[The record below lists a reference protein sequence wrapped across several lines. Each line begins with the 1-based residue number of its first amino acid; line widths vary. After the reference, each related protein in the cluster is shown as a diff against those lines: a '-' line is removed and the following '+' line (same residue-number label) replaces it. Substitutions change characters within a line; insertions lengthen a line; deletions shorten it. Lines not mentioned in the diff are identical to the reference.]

1 MRAVVIGNIAS
12 DETLRVPYLPRAG
25 ETLLA
30 QASTTGPG
38 GKGANQAVVLA
49 RCGVPTRLLARI
61 GNDAAAVR
69 ARATLAAEGLDL
81 SALIA
86 TDAPT
91 DRSIVLLTDAG
102 ENAIVAA
109 IVPAPPF
116 TDAELLAAADGC
128 IAGDL
133 LLVQGNLTEP
143 VTEAALRI
151 GRARGMRAVF
161 NAAPASPGF
170 AALWNLT
177 ELVVLNGIEARQM
190 TGLDDP
196 AAAARAI
203 HAAGAQH
210 VAVTLGADGALLCD
224 AGGLTRVAAEPVAVR
239 DSTGAGDCFTA
250 VLAAALL
257 VRRLPPAAALAAASR
272 AAALAVGRVGALA
285 SFPTVAELTA
295 ILHDAAP

>member
-1 MRAVVIGNIAS
+1 MRALVIGNIAS
-12 DETLRVPYLPRAG
+12 DETLRVPHLPAPG

-30 QASTTGPG
+30 QASAIGPG

-61 GNDAAAVR
+61 GNDAAAAR
-69 ARATLAAEGLDL
+69 ARAMLAAEGLDL
-81 SALIA
+81 SLIA

-91 DRSIVLLTDAG
+91 DRSIVLLTESG

-116 TDAELLAAADGC
+116 TDAELLAAAEGC
-128 IAGDL
+128 AAGDL
-133 LLVQGNLTEP
+133 LLLQGNLTEP

-224 AGGLTRVAAEPVAVR
+224 AGGVTRVAAAPVAVR
-239 DSTGAGDCFTA
+239 DSTGAGDCFTS

-272 AAALAVGRVGALA
+272 AAALAVSRIGALA
-285 SFPTVAELTA
+285 SFPTVAELAA
-295 ILHDAAP
+295 ILHGAAP

>member
-1 MRAVVIGNIAS
+1 MRALVIGNIAS
-12 DETLRVPYLPRAG
+12 DETLRVAHLPAPG

-30 QASTTGPG
+30 RTSATGPG

-61 GNDAAAVR
+61 GNDAAAAR
-69 ARATLAAEGLDL
+69 ARAMLSAEGLDL

-91 DRSIVLLTDAG
+91 DRSIVLLTEAG
-102 ENAIVAA
+102 ENAIIAA

-116 TDAELLAAADGC
+116 TRAELLAAANGC
-128 IAGDL
+128 AVGDL

-143 VTEAALRI
+143 VTDAALRI
-151 GRARGMRAVF
+151 GRERGMRAVF

-177 ELVVLNGIEARQM
+177 ELAVLNSIEARQM

-203 HAAGAQH
+203 HVAGAQH
-210 VAVTLGADGALLCD
+210 VAITLGAAGALLCD
-224 AGGLTRVAAEPVAVR
+224 AGGIKRIAAERVVAR

-250 VLAAALL
+250 VLAVALL
-257 VRRLPPAAALAAASR
+257 VLDLPPQAALAAASR
-272 AAALAVGRVGALA
+272 AAALGVGRVGTLA
-285 SFPTVAELTA
+285 SFPTVAEMTA
-295 ILHDAAP
+295 ILHGTAP

>member
-1 MRAVVIGNIAS
+1 MRALVIGNIAI
-12 DETLRVPYLPRAG
+12 DETLRVPHLPAAG

-30 QASTTGPG
+30 QSSTIGPG
-38 GKGANQAVVLA
+38 GKAANQAVVLA

-61 GNDAAAVR
+61 GNDAAAAR
-69 ARATLAAEGLDL
+69 ARAMLAAEGLDL
-81 SALIA
+81 ALIA

-91 DRSIVLLTDAG
+91 DRSIVLLTESG

-116 TDAELLAAADGC
+116 TDAELLDAAEGC
-128 IAGDL
+128 VAGDL
-133 LLVQGNLTEP
+133 LLEQGNLTEP
-143 VTEAALRI
+143 VTMAALRI
-151 GRARGMRAVF
+151 GRARGLRAVF

-190 TGLDDP
+190 TGLDNP

-224 AGGLTRVAAEPVAVR
+224 AGGVTRIAAEPVAVR
-239 DSTGAGDCFTA
+239 DSIGAGDCFTA
-250 VLAAALL
+250 VLATALL
-257 VRRLPPAAALAAASR
+257 VRGLPSAAALGAATR
-272 AAALAVGRVGALA
+272 AAALAVGRAGALA
-285 SFPTVAELTA
+285 SFPTGAELAA
-295 ILHDAAP
+295 ILHGAAQ